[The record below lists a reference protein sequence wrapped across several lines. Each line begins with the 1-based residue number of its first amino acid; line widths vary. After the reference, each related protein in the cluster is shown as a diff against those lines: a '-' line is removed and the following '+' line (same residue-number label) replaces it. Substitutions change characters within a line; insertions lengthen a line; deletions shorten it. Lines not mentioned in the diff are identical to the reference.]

1 MKDKDE
7 ANIGQEGQI
16 LSTKDTQRYKVL
28 STEEEMVANAHGRM
42 DLSGCADNECDIEI
56 GAMHPNVGNTLPNS
70 DNVELIQSFIDIA
83 KKTSQSSK
91 VMDFPPIDHD
101 NPIK

>member
-28 STEEEMVANAHGRM
+28 STEEEMVANAHG
-42 DLSGCADNECDIEI
+42 
-56 GAMHPNVGNTLPNS
+56 
-70 DNVELIQSFIDIA
+70 
-83 KKTSQSSK
+83 
-91 VMDFPPIDHD
+91 
-101 NPIK
+101 